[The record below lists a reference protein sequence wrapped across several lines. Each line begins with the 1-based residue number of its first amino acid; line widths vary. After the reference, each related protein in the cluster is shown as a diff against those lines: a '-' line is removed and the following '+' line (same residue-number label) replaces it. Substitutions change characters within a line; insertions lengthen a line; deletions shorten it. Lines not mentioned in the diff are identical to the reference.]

1 MLALRQAFQSQVKNT
16 VLKGILGTRDLD
28 NVDQKKISQIMR
40 NEEFELQCLDRVQQM
55 LSNPQ
60 TVASAQS
67 YAKVFISTAI
77 AITPSEK
84 SPKQPPKQPPK
95 QLTDQELGQIYGLYT
110 NLIYKPTYE
119 HLKKELRIESLTQI
133 QQNQVYNLG
142 CSNGFQNMI
151 REPVLREL
159 LGTDNLDDVDKE
171 TIQEANRRPE
181 YRQACER
188 VISEIVRDGSAPVYL
203 QAIIHWVIIQVA
215 GPSDDVVPPDDLVPP
230 ADDDF

>member
-1 MLALRQAFQSQVKNT
+1 ML
-16 VLKGILGTRDLD
+16 GIRYLE

-40 NEEFELQCLDRVQQM
+40 NEEFGLQCLDRVQQM

-60 TVASAQS
+60 TVAAAQS
-67 YAKVFISTAI
+67 YAKIFISTAI

-84 SPKQPPKQPPK
+84 SPKQPPK

-119 HLKKELRIESLTQI
+119 HLKKELRIENLTQI

-142 CSNGFQNMI
+142 CANGFQNMI

-159 LGTDNLDDVDKE
+159 LGTDNLVNVDKE
-171 TIQEANRRPE
+171 TIEKTNRRPE
-181 YRQACER
+181 YKQACER
-188 VISEIVRDGSAPVYL
+188 VISDIAADGSAPVYL
-203 QAIIHWVIIQVA
+203 RAIINWVIIQVA
-215 GPSDDVVPPDDLVPP
+215 GAPPDDLVPP